1 MVVALEAPV
10 RTSAPSSK
18 QSRRETVLRLYG
30 AGVETVR
37 IARLTGLSRRRVT
50 GLVREHAVESVRNAE
65 VQELRL
71 MLFVDLEEIKDVL
84 QRSLLYRKDVPA
96 KDRTQLVTGIV
107 RIVHEQALL
116 MGAHA
121 PRQVAVT
128 QTVVE
133 NPLADEYVEDLED
146 LEKWMD
152 LADKIAQSG
161 YGSGR
166 EELTHDEAESALD
179 ADSEPTTPSLEH
191 AYEAV
196 ELGPYPVT
204 RPQRS
209 ARRERVGA
217 RRRLDDDDDDD

>member
-1 MVVALEAPV
+1 MVVALETPV
-10 RTSAPSSK
+10 RPSTPSSK

-30 AGVETVR
+30 AVVETDR
-37 IARLTGLSRRRVT
+37 IAKLTGLSRRRVN
-50 GLVREHAVESVRNAE
+50 GLVREHSIESVRTAE

-71 MLFVDLEEIKDVL
+71 GLFVDLEEVKNLL
-84 QRSLLYRKDVPA
+84 QRSLLFRKDVPA
-96 KDRTQLVTGIV
+96 KERTQLVNGIV

-133 NPLADEYVEDLED
+133 NPLADQYVED

-152 LADKIAQSG
+152 LADKLGLSG

-166 EELTHDEAESALD
+166 EEMASEDAEGVLD
-179 ADSEPTTPSLEH
+179 ADLEPAPPTPLRSYQAGDLDLVAE
-191 AYEAV
+191 
-196 ELGPYPVT
+196 P
-204 RPQRS
+204 RPKRT
-209 ARRERVGA
+209 ARRERVGS
-217 RRRLDDDDDDD
+217 RRSLDDDDDDDDD